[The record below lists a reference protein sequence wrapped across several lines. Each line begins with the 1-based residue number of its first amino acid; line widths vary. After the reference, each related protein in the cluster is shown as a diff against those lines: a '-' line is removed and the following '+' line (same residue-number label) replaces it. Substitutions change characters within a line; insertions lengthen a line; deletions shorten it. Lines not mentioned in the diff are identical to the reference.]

1 MAVLASERVEC
12 PEKKTKH
19 SYGDIVDAPLLPDD
33 QQQLPPQRRRR
44 SVIRTPASMHAQL
57 PRPSGTSTPLKKCVY
72 YWHTNDNE
80 KHTSVCE

>member
-57 PRPSGTSTPLKKCVY
+57 PRRQFFYIHGRRMMPSIREATFWNRSSGI
-72 YWHTNDNE
+72 
-80 KHTSVCE
+80 